1 MKFPSLAGSILVLL
15 LAGAPALASDL
26 SQRRGDFRRALEIAE
41 RGPLPD
47 YARAAAPFAA
57 HPLAPYLEYAHLRRQ
72 LDTVAPAPVERF
84 LARHA
89 TLPIADTLRQA
100 WLHALIRRKAWR
112 HYTSF
117 YVGQKDATL
126 RCGALHARLVQGMDA
141 AFLDDALALWLSGES
156 LPGLC
161 DMSFLALKAAG
172 RLDSTRL
179 WQRIDLA
186 VEAGNLGLVRFLARS
201 LPGAERARA
210 ESYAAF
216 LDAPDATRTTNWP
229 RDARSA
235 AIATRGLRTLAQR
248 DPAAAEALF
257 AALATPLKLDAGQRG
272 EVLNQ
277 IALWSAASYLPG
289 AAARFARVPAAAFD
303 ERLHEWRAREAL
315 ARNDATAVL
324 AAIAA
329 MPDTQ
334 RADPRWRYLAA
345 RMHERAGNA
354 ERARAE
360 FARLAQ
366 EPNYHGFL
374 AADRIEQPY
383 ALCPLQP
390 EDDAAT
396 RARVA
401 ALPGLVRALEL
412 HALQREP
419 WARREWDAAVKPL
432 SPPQRRLAVA
442 LADDAGWYDRAVF
455 TLTAGE
461 DLRHYALRFPLP
473 HATTVRAEAKKYGLD
488 PGWVAALI
496 RAESAWQAD
505 ARSHA
510 NARGLMQLLPA
521 TARDEAKKRGIAWH
535 GEASLY
541 RPPVNLA
548 LGTAHLDSM
557 LTRHG
562 GHPYLATAAYNAG
575 PTPVARWLAQRAP
588 SEPDLWIETIPYRET
603 REYVARIL
611 AFSVIYDWRLH
622 GKAVPVSRRMLGDIG
637 PRVAR
642 RAFTCPLP
650 DALASQP

>member
-1 MKFPSLAGSILVLL
+1 MVLPFALL
-15 LAGAPALASDL
+15 LAAAPARATDL
-26 SQRRGDFRRALEIAE
+26 SDRRGDFRRALEIAE
-41 RGPLPD
+41 RGPLRD
-47 YARAAAPFAA
+47 YEKAAAPFAT

-72 LDTVAPAPVERF
+72 LDVVPPAQVERF

-89 TLPIADTLRQA
+89 ALPIAETLREA
-100 WLHALIRRKAWR
+100 WLHASIRRKEWR
-112 HYTSF
+112 LFSAF

-141 AFLDDALALWLSGES
+141 SFLDDALALWLSGES
-156 LPGLC
+156 LPALC

-172 RLDSTRL
+172 RLDRVRH

-186 VEAGNLGLVRFLARS
+186 VEAGNPGLIRYLARG
-201 LPGAERARA
+201 LPTAERSRA
-210 ESYAAF
+210 EAYAAF
-216 LDAPDATRTTNWP
+216 LEAPAQAATTAWP

-248 DPAAAEALF
+248 DPDAAEALF
-257 AALATPLKLDAGQRG
+257 AALATPLKLDQGQRG

-277 IALWSAASYLPG
+277 IALWSAASYLPD
-289 AAARFARVPAAAFD
+289 AAARFARVPAGAFD

-315 ARNDATAVL
+315 ARDDAASVL

-329 MPDTQ
+329 MPDAQ

-345 RMHERAGNA
+345 RMLERTGKA
-354 ERARAE
+354 ELARAE
-360 FARLAQ
+360 FSALAQ

-374 AADRIEQPY
+374 AADRIEQAY
-383 ALCPLQP
+383 ALCPLEP

-401 ALPGLVRALEL
+401 AIPGLVRALEL

-419 WARREWDAAVKPL
+419 WARREWDALVKPL
-432 SPPQRRLAVA
+432 PRAQRRIAVA
-442 LADDAGWYDRAVF
+442 LADAAGWYDRAVF

-461 DLRHYALRFPLP
+461 DLRLYALRFPLP
-473 HATTVRAEAKKYGLD
+473 HATTVRAESKKYGLD

-510 NARGLMQLLPA
+510 NARGLMQLLPG

-535 GEASLY
+535 GAASLY

-557 LTRHG
+557 LARHG

-575 PTPVARWLAQRAP
+575 PSPVARWLAQRAP
-588 SEPDLWIETIPYRET
+588 VEPDLWIETIPYRET

-642 RAFTCPLP
+642 RSFTCPLP